1 MRPIDIHSSEPI
13 TYISEPNLIPQELH
27 RLAASQH
34 PRKKW
39 LLVQPVSTTSMMVD
53 SGKVSMPLNLLMV
66 ATIAGQLFD
75 VSLID
80 ERLGDKVPEDLTG
93 FDVVAITSRTLNAK
107 KAYKIAEQAKSQGK
121 IVILGGVHP
130 TMLSQEALVF
140 ATTVVYGEIES
151 VWADLATDVI
161 MGTMKPL
168 YRAET
173 LKPMTRMLRPDFSY
187 ALQSRNKKKYSS
199 RIPILATK
207 GCPVGCNFCTTPTIY
222 GKNYRYREIDIV
234 LDEMQYHQE
243 RLKKNKVHFSFMD
256 DNISFRPAY
265 FTDLL
270 EKMARLGVR
279 WNANISMNFLNKPE
293 IAELAAW
300 SGCDLMSIG
309 FESLNP
315 ETLKSVQKGS
325 NRLENYETV
334 VSNLQLNEIAIQG
347 YFMFGFDNDTEDSFQ
362 LTYDFIMNNR
372 IEFPVFSLVTPFPG
386 TPYYDEMKPRLRHFE
401 WDKYDTYHY
410 MFEPKGMSGEKL
422 LENFIKLQKAVY
434 QRQAIMKRMKGKP
447 LNWVWL
453 ANYQM
458 NRFTRRLKPESYF

>member
-1 MRPIDIHSSEPI
+1 MQPIDIHSSEPI

-187 ALQSRNKKKYSS
+187 ALQSRNKKNTAREFRFWQRKDALSDAIS
-199 RIPILATK
+199 ARRR
-207 GCPVGCNFCTTPTIY
+207 
-222 GKNYRYREIDIV
+222 RYTVRTIDIEKSTLCLTKCNIIRSASRKTRCISLSWMTISAFV
-234 LDEMQYHQE
+234 L
-243 RLKKNKVHFSFMD
+243 RILPIFSKKWQ
-256 DNISFRPAY
+256 
-265 FTDLL
+265 
-270 EKMARLGVR
+270 G
-279 WNANISMNFLNKPE
+279 
-293 IAELAAW
+293 
-300 SGCDLMSIG
+300 
-309 FESLNP
+309 
-315 ETLKSVQKGS
+315 SVYAGTQ
-325 NRLENYETV
+325 
-334 VSNLQLNEIAIQG
+334 I
-347 YFMFGFDNDTEDSFQ
+347 
-362 LTYDFIMNNR
+362 
-372 IEFPVFSLVTPFPG
+372 FP
-386 TPYYDEMKPRLRHFE
+386 
-401 WDKYDTYHY
+401 
-410 MFEPKGMSGEKL
+410 
-422 LENFIKLQKAVY
+422 
-434 QRQAIMKRMKGKP
+434 
-447 LNWVWL
+447 
-453 ANYQM
+453 
-458 NRFTRRLKPESYF
+458 